1 MALTKERLLDRLR
14 QPLPLLFAFATL
26 FVVFFYPTLI
36 GLHQRWS
43 RFDESYSHGYLLL
56 LIAFYLF
63 FELRPVATTTA
74 LSRLYLPAL
83 AALSCVWSFF
93 YYAGIAALQQVTLP
107 LLVLGICGALGGAA
121 ILRRALVPCLL
132 IYLAIPIWDE
142 LLSRPLQI
150 LSTTVAGWMVAHVF
164 GIPTA
169 IKQFYI
175 SIPAGTFEI
184 QSGCSGLVFFLSAL
198 TLGAVYGQLLLH
210 SLRARL
216 CCLLL
221 AVVLGLVVNWLRII
235 ALIVIGQRTAMHH
248 PLINQGHLLFGWYL
262 FSGTTLLAFV
272 LAFVF
277 RQKTDHAAFGET
289 SIATPYTVATYRSPS
304 LSRIA
309 FTALT
314 LSAGPLLLLLSHA
327 IGELR
332 PPLSAPLQI
341 GDNLFA
347 QTDAPVS
354 FPDAPVI
361 ASYRYTLAPTIQVV
375 LVYYPQAFE
384 ASKLANR
391 QNRTLPEGWRIRKQ
405 ELMQPPNLPPTLVT
419 LASDESNQLQ
429 RIWSWYRFGNKNI
442 AKADDAKA
450 AQLQQAFKF
459 RFDGSYISIA
469 TTCSYADCKGA
480 DNLLAEHAPAILA
493 ALYAWT
499 EQQR

>member
-1 MALTKERLLDRLR
+1 MTPIKMRLR
-14 QPLPLLFAFATL
+14 DHLQQPLPLMLAFAAL
-26 FVVFFYPTLI
+26 FVVLFNPTLI

-63 FELRPVATTTA
+63 FELRPTATTTV

-83 AALSCVWSFF
+83 VVLSCVWLFF
-93 YYAGIAALQQVTLP
+93 YYAGIAALQQIMLP
-107 LLVLGICGALGGAA
+107 LLVLGVCGALGGTAT
-121 ILRRALVPCLL
+121 LRRALVPCML

-150 LSTTVAGWMVAHVF
+150 LSTAVAGWTVAHVF
-164 GIPTA
+164 DIPTA

-198 TLGAVYGQLLLH
+198 TLGVVYGQLLLR

-216 CCLLL
+216 WCLLL
-221 AVVLGLVVNWLRII
+221 AAVLGLVVNWLRII

-262 FSGTTLLAFV
+262 FSGTTLLAFI

-277 RQKTDHAAFGET
+277 RKKNGNAPLSGA
-289 SIATPYTVATYRSPS
+289 SITTPQTVAIYCAPS

-309 FTALT
+309 LTALA
-314 LSAGPLLLLLSHA
+314 LSAGPLLLLMLHVMD
-327 IGELR
+327 GLR

-341 GDNLFA
+341 GDHLIA
-347 QTDAPVS
+347 QPDVSVS
-354 FPDAPVI
+354 FLDAPVI
-361 ASYRYTLAPTIQVV
+361 ASYRYTPAPTIQVT
-375 LVYYPQAFE
+375 LVYYPQAF
-384 ASKLANR
+384 AAGKLANR
-391 QNRTLPEGWRIRKQ
+391 QNKTLPDGWRIRKQ
-405 ELMQPPNLPPTLVT
+405 ELMQSPNLPT
-419 LASDESNQLQ
+419 LAALASNESNQLQ
-429 RIWSWYRFGNKNI
+429 RVWSWYRFGNKNI
-442 AKADDAKA
+442 AKVDDAKA
-450 AQLQQAFKF
+450 AQLQQAFQL
-459 RFDGSYISIA
+459 RFDGSYISI
-469 TTCSYADCKGA
+469 TTPCAYANCKGA